1 MSSHVPWMLA
11 HYMWHLGAY
20 ATMCRPY
27 AGHTLAHASKTDT
40 STARWEVRG
49 GAWRI
54 TGINR
59 HRMFWGQWREMDSRS
74 FELWWSLAQAGRGA
88 GSQTCVLYVS
98 NMCTTAYGS
107 CYGYQLLLWWM
118 WELLANKM
126 PGSCVYHEGW
136 VVAGYVTVFTVSLA
150 IQLKHNFA
158 FPITATGGA

>member
-1 MSSHVPWMLA
+1 MLA

-49 GAWRI
+49 GPGGLPAS
-54 TGINR
+54 TGIVCFEGNEEKWIQEVLSYGGVWHKR
-59 HRMFWGQWREMDSRS
+59 GGVLEVKHVFCMYRTCAQQLMDLVMGIS
-74 FELWWSLAQAGRGA
+74 FS
-88 GSQTCVLYVS
+88 
-98 NMCTTAYGS
+98 
-107 CYGYQLLLWWM
+107 LLWWM

-136 VVAGYVTVFTVSLA
+136 VVAGYVTVSTVSLA